1 MDFEGLVSLTII
13 LSCHQHDVPTLLG
26 LIPKQSLEHR
36 TPKPW
41 QVKEF
46 PPPPSLTQLG
56 MCGVFVFF
64 WHLELFPFGSPS
76 ASSVEGLS
84 LTG

>member
-1 MDFEGLVSLTII
+1 MSLPLMLT
-13 LSCHQHDVPTLLG
+13 CHQHDVPTLLG
-26 LIPKQSLEHR
+26 LIPKQSLENR

-46 PPPPSLTQLG
+46 PPAPSLTPLG
-56 MCGVFVFF
+56 MCGVFGFFGFF

-76 ASSVEGLS
+76 ATSVEGFS